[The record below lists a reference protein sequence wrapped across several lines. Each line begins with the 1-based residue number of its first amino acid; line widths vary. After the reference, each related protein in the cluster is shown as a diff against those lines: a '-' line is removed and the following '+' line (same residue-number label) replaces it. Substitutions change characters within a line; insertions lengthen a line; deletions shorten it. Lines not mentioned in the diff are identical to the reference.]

1 MKHYSPSETKNF
13 LGEYFKLI
21 VNVNSMLVIHPT
33 DRTTDFLRTLYE
45 GREDVRLLT
54 GKESRKEFGSIL
66 FHLRSGER
74 VMLLGHGTD
83 AGLFRL
89 EEDGEYRLY
98 VGHTMVYALRKHPVI
113 GIWCHAEL
121 FARKEHLHG
130 LFSGMI
136 VSEMS
141 EAQDYDIACSQEEL
155 DRENANLAERLR
167 ALFDEEVPFQEIPS
181 RLAAMD
187 VARTQLTMFNY
198 NNFYCL

>member
-1 MKHYSPSETKNF
+1 
-13 LGEYFKLI
+13 
-21 VNVNSMLVIHPT
+21 MLVIHPS

-54 GKESRKEFGSIL
+54 GKESRKELGSIL
-66 FHLRSGER
+66 FHLRPGER

-98 VGHTMVYALRKHPVI
+98 VGHTMAYALRKHPVI
-113 GIWCHAEL
+113 GIWCHADRV
-121 FARKEHLHG
+121 ARKELLHG

-136 VSEMS
+136 VSEMP
-141 EAQDYDIACSQEEL
+141 EAQKYGIACTQEEL
-155 DRENANLAERLR
+155 DRENVNLAERLR
-167 ALFDEEVPFQEIPS
+167 ALFDHDVPFQEIPS
-181 RLAAMD
+181 RLAEMD
-187 VARTQLTMFNY
+187 TARTQLTRFNY

>member
-1 MKHYSPSETKNF
+1 
-13 LGEYFKLI
+13 
-21 VNVNSMLVIHPT
+21 MLVIHPS
-33 DRTTDFLRTLYE
+33 DRSTDFLRTLYE
-45 GREDVRLLT
+45 GREDVRLLS
-54 GKESRKEFGSIL
+54 GKESRKELGSIL
-66 FHLRSGER
+66 FHLRPGER

-98 VGHTMVYALRKHPVI
+98 VGHSMAYALRKHPVI

-136 VSEMS
+136 ASEMN
-141 EAQDYDIACSQEEL
+141 EAQEYNIACSQEDL
-155 DRENANLAERLR
+155 DRENSNLAERLR
-167 ALFDEEVPFQEIPS
+167 ALFDEDVPSQQIPS

-187 VARTQLTMFNY
+187 AARTQLTMFNY
-198 NNFYCL
+198 NNYFCL

>member
-1 MKHYSPSETKNF
+1 M
-13 LGEYFKLI
+13 LI
-21 VNVNSMLVIHPT
+21 IHPS
-33 DRTTDFLRTLYE
+33 DPTTDFLRTIYE

-54 GKESRKEFGSIL
+54 GRESRKDLGSIL
-66 FHLRSGER
+66 FHLRPGER
-74 VMLLGHGTD
+74 VMLLGHGSP

-98 VGHTMVYALRKHPVI
+98 VGHSMVYALRKHPVI
-113 GIWCHAEL
+113 GIWCHADL

-141 EAQDYDIACSQEEL
+141 EAQDYDIACSQEDL
-155 DRENANLAERLR
+155 DRENAILAERLR
-167 ALFDEEVPFQEIPS
+167 ALFDQDVPFQEIPS

-187 VARTQLTMFNY
+187 SARTQLTTFNY

>member
-1 MKHYSPSETKNF
+1 M
-13 LGEYFKLI
+13 LI
-21 VNVNSMLVIHPT
+21 IHPS
-33 DRTTDFLRTLYE
+33 DPTTDFLRTIYE

-54 GKESRKEFGSIL
+54 GRESRKELGSIL
-66 FHLRSGER
+66 FHLRAGER
-74 VMLLGHGTD
+74 VLLLGHGTD

-98 VGHTMVYALRKHPVI
+98 VGHTMVYPLRKHPVI
-113 GIWCHAEL
+113 GIWCHADL

-136 VSEMS
+136 VSEMK
-141 EAQDYDIACSQEEL
+141 EAQEYGISCSQEDL

-167 ALFDEEVPFQEIPS
+167 ALFDQGVPFQEIPG
-181 RLAAMD
+181 RLKGMD
-187 VARTQLTMFNY
+187 SARTPLTRFNY

>member
-1 MKHYSPSETKNF
+1 
-13 LGEYFKLI
+13 
-21 VNVNSMLVIHPT
+21 MLVIHPS
-33 DRTTDFLRTLYE
+33 DKTTDFLRALYE

-54 GKESRKEFGSIL
+54 GGESRKELGSIL
-66 FHLRSGER
+66 FHLCPGER

-98 VGHTMVYALRKHPVI
+98 VGHTMAYALRRHPVI
-113 GIWCHAEL
+113 GIWCHADL

-136 VSEMS
+136 VSEMH
-141 EAQDYDIACSQEEL
+141 EAQEYGISCSLEEL
-155 DRENANLAERLR
+155 DRENANLTERMR
-167 ALFDEEVPFQEIPS
+167 ALFDEEVLFRQIPS

-187 VARTQLTMFNY
+187 AARTQLTMFNY

>member
-1 MKHYSPSETKNF
+1 
-13 LGEYFKLI
+13 
-21 VNVNSMLVIHPT
+21 MLVIHPT

-66 FHLRSGER
+66 FHLRPGER

>member
-1 MKHYSPSETKNF
+1 
-13 LGEYFKLI
+13 
-21 VNVNSMLVIHPT
+21 MLVIHPS

-54 GKESRKEFGSIL
+54 GKESRKELGSIL
-66 FHLRSGER
+66 FHLRPGER

-98 VGHTMVYALRKHPVI
+98 VGHTMAYALRKHPVI
-113 GIWCHAEL
+113 GIWCPADL
-121 FARKEHLHG
+121 FARKELLHG

-136 VSEMS
+136 VSEMP
-141 EAQDYDIACSQEEL
+141 EAQKYGIACTQEEL
-155 DRENANLAERLR
+155 DRENVNLAERLR
-167 ALFDEEVPFQEIPS
+167 VLFDHDVPFQEIPS
-181 RLAAMD
+181 RLAEMD
-187 VARTQLTMFNY
+187 TARTQLTRFNY

>member
-1 MKHYSPSETKNF
+1 
-13 LGEYFKLI
+13 
-21 VNVNSMLVIHPT
+21 MLVIHPSA
-33 DRTTDFLRTLYE
+33 RSTDFLGTLYE

-54 GKESRKEFGSIL
+54 GRESRKELGSIL
-66 FHLRSGER
+66 FHLRAGER

-98 VGHTMVYALRKHPVI
+98 VGHSMVYALRKHPVI
-113 GIWCHAEL
+113 GIWCHADL

-136 VSEMS
+136 VSEMN
-141 EAQDYDIACSQEEL
+141 EAQEYGISCAQEDL

-167 ALFDEEVPFQEIPS
+167 ALFDQDVPFQEIPS
-181 RLAAMD
+181 RLAEMD
-187 VARTQLTMFNY
+187 TARTQLTMFNY